1 MFRIAT
7 NYLRMGASFFLALL
21 LVRFLIDMDEG
32 IYAVI
37 VLLGTTVGIS
47 GMMKEVVRAAM
58 IAEVGLAYHEN
69 SGERFQQ
76 TYSTAFVISIAAGL
90 AACGILGFFYFFL
103 DKLSIRPELLSAAAY
118 YLGWRA
124 VHTFISITFAP
135 TTNMLVITKK
145 MGMANFWMTLERVAE
160 VLVAFLVLTLMTDSL
175 PAVQL
180 RAFAFYGTLAMLFVD
195 ACWIVSSIAVDTRF
209 VPSVRHFSKE
219 HYYKIRGTIGWNGF
233 VVAAMNLYSPL
244 VTIVV
249 NVVFGVSATVVFGLA
264 IQLLNYIRIPVMGL
278 VFGLDAVFTSK
289 TDKSSSSQGEIVSRI
304 TRLQSLIVL
313 GACTFGAINIE
324 AIFQLWVGSRLSNPQ
339 VQIPQAGLL
348 FSLLMV
354 GIVARS
360 ITEGWMKYLSGIG
373 EVRAYGPLLLK
384 GAIFNPPLM
393 FLLITSLPQ
402 EYAIFGPAIAFSSLL
417 FVVHLVFLPNV
428 VSRFLDTGVLALLQP
443 VLLPLLLNLLAAVLS
458 WLASQYVVSSQGTA
472 MMISLGIY
480 AVLLVPYFMIELF
493 KLREND

>member
-1 MFRIAT
+1 
-7 NYLRMGASFFLALL
+7 
-21 LVRFLIDMDEG
+21 
-32 IYAVI
+32 
-37 VLLGTTVGIS
+37 
-47 GMMKEVVRAAM
+47 
-58 IAEVGLAYHEN
+58 
-69 SGERFQQ
+69 
-76 TYSTAFVISIAAGL
+76 
-90 AACGILGFFYFFL
+90 
-103 DKLSIRPELLSAAAY
+103 
-118 YLGWRA
+118 
-124 VHTFISITFAP
+124 
-135 TTNMLVITKK
+135 
-145 MGMANFWMTLERVAE
+145 
-160 VLVAFLVLTLMTDSL
+160 
-175 PAVQL
+175 
-180 RAFAFYGTLAMLFVD
+180 
-195 ACWIVSSIAVDTRF
+195 
-209 VPSVRHFSKE
+209 
-219 HYYKIRGTIGWNGF
+219 
-233 VVAAMNLYSPL
+233 
-244 VTIVV
+244 
-249 NVVFGVSATVVFGLA
+249 VSATVVFGLA

-289 TDKSSSSQGEIVSRI
+289 TDKSSSSPGEIVSRI

-384 GAIFNPPLM
+384 GAILNPPLM

-458 WLASQYVVSSQGTA
+458 WRASQYFVSSQGTA

-493 KLREND
+493 KLREDD